1 MSNLVPY
8 VPPANITQLRTF
20 AERGEL
26 LSLDGEILPVQD
38 ATNDDLVA
46 WGLVANHLR
55 ELARL
60 ISISVE
66 PELADRIHAIAGPV
80 TTEYGTAKES
90 ISRSS
95 VSGVEA
101 KRIREILEE
110 CAADGAIP
118 WDAVDN
124 IAPLIPHVTPAKI
137 ANYIETCPHGLA
149 DQLEK
154 HMPQKRRTIKLEA
167 TPLDA

>member
-1 MSNLVPY
+1 MSLVPY

-38 ATNDDLVA
+38 ASNDDLVA

-55 ELARL
+55 DLARL

-66 PELADRIHAIAGPV
+66 PELAERIHATAGPV
-80 TTEYGTAKES
+80 KTEYGTAKES
-90 ISRSS
+90 ISRGS
-95 VSGVEA
+95 VSGVQA

-110 CAADGAIP
+110 CASDGAIP

-124 IAPLIPHVTPAKI
+124 IAPLVPHVTPAKV
-137 ANYIETCPHGLA
+137 ANYIETCPGGLA
-149 DQLEK
+149 EELEK
-154 HMPQKRRTIKLEA
+154 HMPQKRRTIKLEE
-167 TPLDA
+167 TPLEA